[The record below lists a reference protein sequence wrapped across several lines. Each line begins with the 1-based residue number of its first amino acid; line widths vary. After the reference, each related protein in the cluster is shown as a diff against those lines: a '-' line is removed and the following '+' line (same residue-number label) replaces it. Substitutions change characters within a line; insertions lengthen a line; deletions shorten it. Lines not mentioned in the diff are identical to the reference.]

1 MTPVRLFAVLVVA
14 LTLVVT
20 TAFFYVQ
27 APGSNVTGGSTSAL
41 PNNSSIQSS
50 TVSMS
55 FSSSVLSSISSS
67 TSNGPNEG
75 LTITGKV
82 TIVLCPEPAI
92 VNASQCKGA
101 PDLYSSRMLVLT
113 SGEGSPAMIALNT
126 DGSFTAVVPA
136 GTYQVSIES
145 CDFSGCNL
153 PIPGSIVVATSQGGD
168 YSICFNCK

>member
-1 MTPVRLFAVLVVA
+1 M
-14 LTLVVT
+14 
-20 TAFFYVQ
+20 
-27 APGSNVTGGSTSAL
+27 SNDSSSQSSIVSTS
-41 PNNSSIQSS
+41 
-50 TVSMS
+50 VS
-55 FSSSVLSSISSS
+55 SSISSS
-67 TSNGPNEG
+67 TSNGPGEG

-92 VNASQCKGA
+92 VNASQCNGS

-113 SGEGSPAMIALNT
+113 SGQGSPAMIALNA

-136 GTYQVSIES
+136 GTYQVSIKS